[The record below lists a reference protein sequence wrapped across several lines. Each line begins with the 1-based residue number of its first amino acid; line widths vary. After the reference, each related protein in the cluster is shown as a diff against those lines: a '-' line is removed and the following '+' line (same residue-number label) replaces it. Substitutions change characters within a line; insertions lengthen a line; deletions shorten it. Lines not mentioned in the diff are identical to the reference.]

1 MNSKASVE
9 LSQSTTATDS
19 KISVVVAK
27 LRRVVAAVKH
37 PGEENSEFD
46 RVLEVLKTL
55 SRKEGIPIAV
65 VGGMAA
71 IKYGYERFTQD
82 IDVVIAQPHLNTLI
96 RVAPHYGIKVI
107 WQDPHGW
114 HKLQYESVKIEI
126 VPEGGKP
133 SKDAPTRIPSPRQL
147 GVSEGMG
154 YASLEGWMETKLG
167 SARRQDQADVV
178 QVLKKTAPTDID
190 RIRQH
195 LAGVHAI
202 YLRLFEEL
210 VVAAEEEKQQESERG
225 GSR

>member
-1 MNSKASVE
+1 MKTPE
-9 LSQSTTATDS
+9 STERAQAITTVDS
-19 KISVVVAK
+19 NVSVVLAK
-27 LRRVVAAVKH
+27 LRRLIAAVKH
-37 PGEENSEFD
+37 PGEDSSEFD
-46 RVLEVLKTL
+46 RALDVLKTL
-55 SRKEGIPIAV
+55 SRKEGIPIAI

-82 IDVVIAQPHLNTLI
+82 IDVVIAQPHLSTLI

-133 SKDAPTRIPSPRQL
+133 SKDAPTRIPGPRQL
-147 GVSEGMG
+147 GVPEGMG

-178 QVLKKTAPTDID
+178 QVLKKIAPADIE

-202 YLRLFEEL
+202 YLGLFEEL
-210 VVAAEEEKQQESERG
+210 LIAAAEEKQQEEERG
-225 GSR
+225 GPR